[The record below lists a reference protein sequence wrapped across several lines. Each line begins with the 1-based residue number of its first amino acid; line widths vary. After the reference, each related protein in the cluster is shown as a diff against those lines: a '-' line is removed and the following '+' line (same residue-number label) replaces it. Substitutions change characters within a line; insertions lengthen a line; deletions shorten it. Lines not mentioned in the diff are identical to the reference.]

1 MEKAQAVHHP
11 TRFLRTQ
18 QLGRLNF
25 ALLFLSQLKWHLI
38 DHSACLDTRYYC
50 PMYSLHNILSKIVL
64 FVFLKNVKLNLL
76 KRKKI
81 LATYPRNG
89 RVISCVLLVCDNCE
103 ELWLL
108 RKHCWS
114 AAH

>member
-50 PMYSLHNILSKIVL
+50 PMY
-64 FVFLKNVKLNLL
+64 
-76 KRKKI
+76 
-81 LATYPRNG
+81 TYHRNG

-108 RKHCWS
+108 RKHCRS